1 MSTSSNAQ
9 LSATLREDM
18 TTALKAK
25 DALRLGTL
33 RMALAAIQVESKAGT
48 VERELTDDEV
58 RKVLSRE
65 VKKRR
70 ESAEAF
76 AAGNRAD
83 RAETELAE
91 AAILESYL
99 PKQLSDDDLTAL
111 VAKALEGVDVSQGQK
126 AMGPAMKAANAAAA
140 GQADGGR
147 ISAEVKK
154 QLGL

>member
-1 MSTSSNAQ
+1 MSTTTLN
-9 LSATLREDM
+9 ATLREDM

-48 VERELTDDEV
+48 VERELSDDEV
-58 RKVLSRE
+58 RKVLARE
-65 VKKRR
+65 VKKRK
-70 ESAEAF
+70 EAAEAF
-76 AAGNRAD
+76 SAGGRTD

-91 AAILESYL
+91 ADILESYL
-99 PKQLSDDDLTAL
+99 PQQLSDDELAAL
-111 VAKALEGVDVSQGQK
+111 VTTALEGVDRGLGQK

-140 GQADGGR
+140 GRAEGAR